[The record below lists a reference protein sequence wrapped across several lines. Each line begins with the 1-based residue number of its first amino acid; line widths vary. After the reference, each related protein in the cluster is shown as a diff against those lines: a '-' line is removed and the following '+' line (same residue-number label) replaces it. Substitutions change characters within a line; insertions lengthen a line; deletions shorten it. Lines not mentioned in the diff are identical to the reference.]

1 MAARERSHIGD
12 VPGDNGLDG
21 VAVAMTG
28 FLSYSRPMLDGGS
41 AIAMTHHIAF
51 QDGNVVK
58 RFRGRAQ
65 AEARR
70 EWQALNLLAR
80 YAPGLAPEPVS
91 QQLDADPPLV
101 VMTVLPGRS
110 LGLAPLTAA
119 QLDAVVAALDRLHHA
134 VPEQI
139 LSGLEAPGIQE
150 IVAGRVRQLAATCPD
165 EALAPLPRRARR
177 SALAW
182 LDSDWSGEVRGGG
195 VEVVFAQGDGNL
207 ANLLWDGDQVRLV
220 DFEDSGPGS
229 RAQELADFVEHIS
242 VWSGAGVD
250 ADAVLGRFDLS
261 PAERREIAVLR
272 RLFSAFW
279 LMMLLPG
286 GPASRRNPPGT
297 LDRQAVRMLDLLT

>member
-1 MAARERSHIGD
+1 MA
-12 VPGDNGLDG
+12 
-21 VAVAMTG
+21 G
-28 FLSYSRPMLDGGS
+28 FLSYSRPVSDGRSG
-41 AIAMTHHIAF
+41 IAMTHHLRI
-51 QDGNVVK
+51 QDGNVAK

-101 VMTVLPGRS
+101 VMTMLPGRS
-110 LGLAPLTAA
+110 LGTAPLTVA
-119 QLDAVVAALDRLHHA
+119 QLDAVVVALDRLHHA

-139 LSGLEAPGIQE
+139 LAGLDAPGIQE
-150 IVAGRVRQLAATCPD
+150 TVAGRVRQMAAPAGPD
-165 EALAPLPRRARR
+165 GSLAPLPGRARR

-195 VEVVFAQGDGNL
+195 VELVFAQGDGNL
-207 ANLLWDGDQVRLV
+207 ANLLWDGEQVRLV

-242 VWSGAGVD
+242 VWAGAGVD

-297 LDRQAVRMLDLLT
+297 LDRQADRMLDLLT